1 MRNSQPFFASSS
13 RSAVFGPE
21 FARQSALPSAD
32 AMLVLFET
40 PAGLA
45 LFDADEKKLKKV
57 DNIDTHFLTADA
69 ASEV

>member
-1 MRNSQPFFASSS
+1 
-13 RSAVFGPE
+13 
-21 FARQSALPSAD
+21 
-32 AMLVLFET
+32 MLVLFET

-57 DNIDTHFLTADA
+57 DNIYTHFLTADA